1 MTIMPFAFELF
12 ARFGLSMARP
22 TCRPA
27 AETPFNGAVAG
38 RRGLGAGPRSPSA
51 AGSQMRKNEFMSPA
65 PPERH
70 RTRNRALT

>member
-1 MTIMPFAFELF
+1 MTHLTLRSALW
-12 ARFGLSMARP
+12 RP
-22 TCRPA
+22 AA

-38 RRGLGAGPRSPSA
+38 RCGLGAGPRSPSA
-51 AGSQMRKNEFMSPA
+51 AGSQMRKNEFMPPA